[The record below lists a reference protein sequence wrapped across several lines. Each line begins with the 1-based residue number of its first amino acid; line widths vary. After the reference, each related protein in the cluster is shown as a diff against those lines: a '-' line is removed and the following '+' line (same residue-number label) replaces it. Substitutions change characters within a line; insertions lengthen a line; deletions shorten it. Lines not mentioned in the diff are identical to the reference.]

1 MNMSETTV
9 WERYG
14 YFKYKGFSQ
23 NDSCRFKTEKQQDDL
38 TKGSSVCG
46 EVEAIRSENEQLKAV
61 VAELTLQNLQLP
73 AL

>member
-1 MNMSETTV
+1 MKMSETTG
-9 WERYG
+9 WERCG

-23 NDSCRFKTEKQQDDL
+23 NDSCRFKTKKRQDGL

-46 EVEAIRSENEQLKAV
+46 EVEAMRSENEQLKAV
-61 VAELTLQNLQLP
+61 VAELTLKNLQLP